1 MQHFAHLSDAERQ
14 RLFHVAPEVFAR
26 DDDPALLATA
36 LGASLYSPGTRT
48 TLAKDLARRAGDGVV
63 SAVVCLEDA
72 VADEHVDEA
81 LSNVVD
87 QLGVLGDTSDAAPLV
102 FVRVRSPEQIA
113 DVVAGLG
120 ACAGVVSGFV
130 LPKFTARTGG
140 AFLRAVAA
148 ASDASGQRLLAMPV
162 LESPELIYSETR
174 VNALIAAKRL
184 LDSHREHVLAVRLGT
199 TDLSSVYGIRRDR
212 DLTIYDV
219 GVVSEAIADVVNVFA
234 RADGTGYVVT
244 GPVWEYFHDHERLFK
259 PQLRQT
265 PFAVQDAMQL
275 RQQLITEHVDGL
287 IREVVLDKANGLLG
301 KTVIH
306 PSHVHVVHA
315 LYVVTH
321 EEYVDAVDVLG
332 PDRAG
337 GGVSPSSYRNKMNE
351 AKPHRA
357 WAERT
362 LRRARAFGVAAQ
374 GTRLVDLLAAGVE

>member
-1 MQHFAHLSDAERQ
+1 MRHFAYLSDADRE
-14 RLFHVAPEVFAR
+14 RLFHVAPQSFTR
-26 DDDPALLATA
+26 DDDSTLLATA

-48 TLAKDLARRAGDGVV
+48 SLAKDLARRAAEGVV
-63 SAVVCLEDA
+63 SSVVCLEDA
-72 VADEHVDEA
+72 VADELVDQA
-81 LSNVVD
+81 LHNVVE
-87 QLGVLGDTSDAAPLV
+87 QLSDLDRGGTDGPLV
-102 FVRVRSPEQIA
+102 FIRVRSPQQVA

-120 ACAGVVSGFV
+120 EHAGVLSGFV

-140 AFLRAVAA
+140 AFLRAVDE
-148 ASDASGQRLLAMPV
+148 ASRVSGRRLLVMPV
-162 LESPELIYSETR
+162 LESPELIHRETR
-174 VNALIAAKRL
+174 VDGLIEAKKL
-184 LDSHREHVLAVRLGT
+184 LDSHRDQVLAVRLGT
-199 TDLSSVYGIRRDR
+199 TDLSSAYGIRRDR

-219 GVVSEAIADVVNVFA
+219 GVVSEAIADVVNVFG
-234 RADGTGYVVT
+234 RADGTGFVVT

-265 PFAVQDAMQL
+265 PFAVQDAMHL
-275 RQQLITEHVDGL
+275 RQQLITGHVDGL

-306 PSHVHVVHA
+306 PSHVQVVHA

-337 GGVSPSSYRNKMNE
+337 GGVAASSYGNKMNE
-351 AKPHRA
+351 VKPHRA

-362 LRRARAFGVAAQ
+362 LRRARAFGVAAE
-374 GTRLVDLLAAGVE
+374 GIRLVDLLAAGAE